1 MSIKPIV
8 EITCIYTSIKDI
20 LSDETKETRKQ
31 YSTIAATCIR
41 HLSERS
47 TILSKRYI
55 FDQIMEPLI
64 RLTQKDLS
72 LKKG

>member
-1 MSIKPIV
+1 MTSIIDIIKTYI
-8 EITCIYTSIKDI
+8 SIKDV

-47 TILSKRYI
+47 SILSKRYI
-55 FDQIMEPLI
+55 FDQILEPLM
-64 RLTQKDLS
+64 RLTENNLP